1 LSGRWATPGIP
12 EFGYDQASD
21 PGFTLWIYMHLVDE
35 GLGSADF
42 LDVQVLA
49 THAEAVSS
57 L

>member
-1 LSGRWATPGIP
+1 
-12 EFGYDQASD
+12 
-21 PGFTLWIYMHLVDE
+21 MHLVDE